1 MSPHR
6 VELVALADKGALADR
21 AREEVLRCA
30 AEAVA
35 ARGVF
40 RIALSG
46 GSTPKAL
53 YERLAAS
60 GQRADFSRWRVFFG
74 DERCVGPEHPESNFG
89 MARDTWL
96 SKTAVGAVYR
106 IRGES
111 RDPAEAAREYEK
123 DLEREFTPNAP
134 IFDVVLLG
142 MGADGHTASLFPG
155 SSALREREKLVVVG
169 RGPTPDSK
177 RITFTAPLINA
188 ARCVMFLI
196 AGEDKSQALRAVMQG
211 RDNLP
216 AGLITPVN
224 GKLFWLVDR
233 AAAAGL
239 VDDE

>member
-6 VELVALADKGALADR
+6 VELVALADAAALADR
-21 AREEVLRCA
+21 ARDEVLRCA
-30 AEAVA
+30 TEAVA
-35 ARGVF
+35 ERGVF

-74 DERCVGPEHPESNFG
+74 DERCVGPDHPDSNFG
-89 MARDTWL
+89 MARNVWL
-96 SKTAVGAVYR
+96 SKSAVGAVYR
-106 IRGES
+106 IRGEA
-111 RDPAEAAREYEK
+111 RDASEAAREYEK
-123 DLEREFTPNAP
+123 DLEREFTPHAP
-134 IFDVVLLG
+134 RFDVVLLG

-155 SSALREREKLVVVG
+155 SSALREHEKLVAATH
-169 RGPTPDSK
+169 GPKPDAK

-196 AGEDKSQALRAVMQG
+196 AGADKSNALRSVMQG